1 MPSFG
6 EKLKVEREKRSITLE
21 QISLSTK
28 IGTRMLQALED
39 DNFNQLP
46 GGIFNK
52 GFVRAYARFVGIDE
66 DQAVADYLEASGET
80 APPRP
85 GVDPETAAGKLGLT
99 IEPDLGSSENSR
111 ELPWGLFA
119 AALLA
124 IALALSLWTHH
135 KRTVPPP
142 QSNAAPNSHGTAPE
156 SEPAVANSGKPP
168 TPQGSRSP
176 AAPQTNQSPS
186 KQPAAGKNIRPSPA
200 ENVPQHTSSPGN
212 LSEAKSATRQ
222 SDEFTVL
229 IDLRQDS
236 WISITSDGKTLAS
249 YMANA
254 GTQHVVHGRQLVVV
268 KAGNAG
274 GVDFSFNGRNLGSQG
289 ENGQVKTLSFGPQGL
304 QPSPPPSV
312 TP

>member
-1 MPSFG
+1 LPSFG

-21 QISLSTK
+21 QISSSTK
-28 IGTRMLQALED
+28 IGTRMLQALEE

-66 DQAVADYLEASGET
+66 DQAVADYLEASGES

-85 GVDPETAAGKLGLT
+85 GGDSEPAAGKLGLS
-99 IEPDLGSSENSR
+99 IEPGVGSSEKSR

-124 IALALSLWTHH
+124 IALGLSLWTHH
-135 KRTVPPP
+135 KRTAPAP
-142 QSNAAPNSHGTAPE
+142 QSNAAATAEQNAPA
-156 SEPAVANSGKPP
+156 SEPAVDNSAKASRPEGSRFPAGAQTNP
-168 TPQGSRSP
+168 TPSK
-176 AAPQTNQSPS
+176 AAT
-186 KQPAAGKNIRPSPA
+186 AKNIQPSPIEKA
-200 ENVPQHTSSPGN
+200 SQRTPSSG
-212 LSEAKSATRQ
+212 SAVEAKSATQQ

-229 IDLRQDS
+229 IQLREDS
-236 WISITSDGKTLAS
+236 WISITSDGKTLAA

-254 GTQHVVHGRQLVVV
+254 GTQHVVRGRQLVTI

-274 GVDFSFNGRNLGSQG
+274 GVDFTFNGRKLGPQG
-289 ENGQVKTLSFGPQGL
+289 ENGEVKTLSFGPQGL
-304 QPSPPPSV
+304 QPSPPPAD
-312 TP
+312 TQ